1 MIDTS
6 KLLSK
11 RTSRKALLSR
21 EGVTNLIIIKKNVVK
36 IDGLL
41 KERLVLS
48 KVREGLLKQQ
58 RENERRRERERQLE
72 AERED
77 DDTDVDPKSKKKSK
91 SMLGG
96 ILKVIL
102 GGFLK
107 FIGRL
112 TFGILPKLP
121 LLLKSIKLFTKIFTS
136 IMRGGFNFVRVF
148 IRMGAPLAKS
158 LLKVGASIFNQIY
171 SIIVKSI
178 VPAAGGFLGRIAA
191 VLGAPLSGA
200 LARRRLTGATT
211 DLSKLFT
218 EDQSLL
224 KLRPVDPAESKIIK
238 KERLIRKVKDDL
250 TEAELKE
257 EIKLRK
263 KIRKK
268 GFLFSEED
276 IVKEVRDKRKEV
288 AEIARGREIQK
299 KLAKGS
305 RARIA
310 RVKAKEISESLG
322 ASARDKDFF
331 KRLGLDPALGKR
343 GADPKEIARQK
354 KLLRKRMSPSFD
366 KKLTERV
373 LREAEIDGSLRTRV
387 QLENAM
393 DPLRTRKPGEDVLG
407 DLFKRVDDPKQIMLD
422 QPLMKAPII
431 KAQKITG
438 KKGLAKFLGNIGGAQ
453 FLKPIRKFLNNTVKQ
468 IPFLGDLIGLLLDI
482 FVFGEPVGRAAFMAI
497 GGILGGFLGGAVGS
511 LVPGPGTIIG
521 GIIGGIGGDIIGGLL
536 YDLIFGRKPAVNE
549 AGTVTK
555 GVVKG
560 VSKGV
565 QKFEEGGLVREYE
578 PLPQIPFD
586 KSTNLRSLAFY
597 EKTQVGREVMVP
609 IPIPIPSSRSQS
621 QGSNIVVNQ
630 TSEKRTAFS
639 QHYRRG

>member
-211 DLSKLFT
+211 DNLSKLFT
-218 EDQSLL
+218 EDESLL
-224 KLRPVDPAESKIIK
+224 KVRPVDPSESKLLK
-238 KERLIRKVKDDL
+238 TERLVDNL

-268 GFLFSEED
+268 GFLFSEEE
-276 IVKEVRDKRKEV
+276 IVQE
-288 AEIARGREIQK
+288 ARGRTIQK
-299 KLAKGS
+299 KMAKGS

-310 RVKAKEISESLG
+310 KVKAKELSESLG
-322 ASARDKDFF
+322 ASARDKNFF

-343 GADPKEIARQK
+343 GADPKEIAKQK
-354 KLLRKRMSPSFD
+354 QLLKKRMSPSFD

-393 DPLRTRKPGEDVLG
+393 DPLRTRKPGEDILG

>member
-58 RENERRRERERQLE
+58 RENERRREREKQLE
-72 AERED
+72 ADRKD

-211 DLSKLFT
+211 DNLSKLFT

-276 IVKEVRDKRKEV
+276 IVQE
-288 AEIARGREIQK
+288 ARGRTIQK
-299 KLAKGS
+299 KMAKGS

-310 RVKAKEISESLG
+310 KVKAKEISESLG

-407 DLFKRVDDPKQIMLD
+407 DLFKRIDDPKQIMLD

-438 KKGLAKFLGNIGGAQ
+438 KKVL
-453 FLKPIRKFLNNTVKQ
+453 
-468 IPFLGDLIGLLLDI
+468 
-482 FVFGEPVGRAAFMAI
+482 
-497 GGILGGFLGGAVGS
+497 
-511 LVPGPGTIIG
+511 
-521 GIIGGIGGDIIGGLL
+521 
-536 YDLIFGRKPAVNE
+536 
-549 AGTVTK
+549 
-555 GVVKG
+555 
-560 VSKGV
+560 
-565 QKFEEGGLVREYE
+565 
-578 PLPQIPFD
+578 
-586 KSTNLRSLAFY
+586 
-597 EKTQVGREVMVP
+597 
-609 IPIPIPSSRSQS
+609 QS
-621 QGSNIVVNQ
+621 FWVI
-630 TSEKRTAFS
+630 
-639 QHYRRG
+639 

>member
-121 LLLKSIKLFTKIFTS
+121 LLLKSIKLFTKIFIS

-211 DLSKLFT
+211 DNLSKLFT
-218 EDQSLL
+218 EDESLL
-224 KLRPVDPAESKIIK
+224 KVRPVDPSESKLLK
-238 KERLIRKVKDDL
+238 TERLVDNL

-268 GFLFSEED
+268 GFLFSEEE
-276 IVKEVRDKRKEV
+276 IVQE
-288 AEIARGREIQK
+288 ARGRTIQK
-299 KLAKGS
+299 KMAKGS

-310 RVKAKEISESLG
+310 KVKAKELSESLG
-322 ASARDKDFF
+322 ASARDKNFF

-343 GADPKEIARQK
+343 GADPKEIAKQK
-354 KLLRKRMSPSFD
+354 QLLKKRMSPSFD

-393 DPLRTRKPGEDVLG
+393 DPLRTRKPGEDILG

>member
-1 MIDTS
+1 
-6 KLLSK
+6 
-11 RTSRKALLSR
+11 
-21 EGVTNLIIIKKNVVK
+21 
-36 IDGLL
+36 
-41 KERLVLS
+41 
-48 KVREGLLKQQ
+48 
-58 RENERRRERERQLE
+58 
-72 AERED
+72 
-77 DDTDVDPKSKKKSK
+77 
-91 SMLGG
+91 
-96 ILKVIL
+96 
-102 GGFLK
+102 
-107 FIGRL
+107 
-112 TFGILPKLP
+112 
-121 LLLKSIKLFTKIFTS
+121 
-136 IMRGGFNFVRVF
+136 
-148 IRMGAPLAKS
+148 
-158 LLKVGASIFNQIY
+158 
-171 SIIVKSI
+171 
-178 VPAAGGFLGRIAA
+178 
-191 VLGAPLSGA
+191 
-200 LARRRLTGATT
+200 
-211 DLSKLFT
+211 
-218 EDQSLL
+218 
-224 KLRPVDPAESKIIK
+224 
-238 KERLIRKVKDDL
+238 
-250 TEAELKE
+250 
-257 EIKLRK
+257 
-263 KIRKK
+263 
-268 GFLFSEED
+268 
-276 IVKEVRDKRKEV
+276 
-288 AEIARGREIQK
+288 
-299 KLAKGS
+299 
-305 RARIA
+305 
-310 RVKAKEISESLG
+310 
-322 ASARDKDFF
+322 
-331 KRLGLDPALGKR
+331 
-343 GADPKEIARQK
+343 
-354 KLLRKRMSPSFD
+354 MSPSFD

-393 DPLRTRKPGEDVLG
+393 DPLRTRKPGEDILG

>member
-121 LLLKSIKLFTKIFTS
+121 LLLKSIKLFTKIFIS

-211 DLSKLFT
+211 DNLSKLSKD
-218 EDQSLL
+218 ESLL
-224 KLRPVDPAESKIIK
+224 KVRPVDPVESKIIK
-238 KERLIRKVKDDL
+238 KERLVDNL

-393 DPLRTRKPGEDVLG
+393 DPLRTRKPGEDILG

-521 GIIGGIGGDIIGGLL
+521 GIIGGIGGDIIGGLI

-621 QGSNIVVNQ
+621 QGSSIVVNQ

>member
-121 LLLKSIKLFTKIFTS
+121 LLLKSIKLFTKIFIS

-148 IRMGAPLAKS
+148 IRMGVPLTKS

-211 DLSKLFT
+211 DNLSKLFT
-218 EDQSLL
+218 EDESLL
-224 KLRPVDPAESKIIK
+224 KVRPVDPAESKLLK
-238 KERLIRKVKDDL
+238 KERLVDNL

-268 GFLFSEED
+268 GFLFSEEE
-276 IVKEVRDKRKEV
+276 IVQE
-288 AEIARGREIQK
+288 ARGRTIQK
-299 KLAKGS
+299 KMAKGS

-310 RVKAKEISESLG
+310 KVKAKELSESLG
-322 ASARDKDFF
+322 ASARDKNFF

-343 GADPKEIARQK
+343 GADPKEIAKQK
-354 KLLRKRMSPSFD
+354 QLLKKRMSPSFD

-393 DPLRTRKPGEDVLG
+393 DPLRTRKPGEDILG

>member
-121 LLLKSIKLFTKIFTS
+121 LLLKSIKLFTKIFIS

-211 DLSKLFT
+211 DNLSKLSKD
-218 EDQSLL
+218 ESLL
-224 KLRPVDPAESKIIK
+224 KVRPVDPVESKIIK
-238 KERLIRKVKDDL
+238 KERLVDNL

-276 IVKEVRDKRKEV
+276 ILKEVRDKRKEV

-393 DPLRTRKPGEDVLG
+393 DPLRTRKPGEDILG

>member
-121 LLLKSIKLFTKIFTS
+121 LLLKSIKLFTKIFIS

-211 DLSKLFT
+211 DNLSKLSKD
-218 EDQSLL
+218 ESLL
-224 KLRPVDPAESKIIK
+224 KVRPVDPVESKIIK
-238 KERLIRKVKDDL
+238 KERLVDNL

-393 DPLRTRKPGEDVLG
+393 DPLRTRKPGEDILG

>member
-11 RTSRKALLSR
+11 RTSSKTLLSR

-41 KERLVLS
+41 KEKLVLS

-58 RENERRRERERQLE
+58 RETERRREREKQLE
-72 AERED
+72 TERGD
-77 DDTDVDPKSKKKSK
+77 DDGTDIDPKNKKKPK
-91 SMLGG
+91 STFGG
-96 ILKVIL
+96 ILKFIL
-102 GGFLK
+102 GGFFK

-112 TFGILPKLP
+112 MFGILPKMSI
-121 LLLKSIKLFTKIFTS
+121 LLRTITGFTKFFGTILRGGLNFARVLIRVGAPIAKVLIKFTGSIFT
-136 IMRGGFNFVRVF
+136 
-148 IRMGAPLAKS
+148 
-158 LLKVGASIFNQIY
+158 QIATL
-171 SIIVKSI
+171 ITNTIA
-178 VPAAGGFLGRIAA
+178 PAAAGFVAKIAG
-191 VLGAPLSGA
+191 VLSAPFTGA
-200 LARRRLTGATT
+200 LARNRISRATRPAARPT
-211 DLSKLFT
+211 EDLS
-218 EDQSLL
+218 DVGAIRS
-224 KLRPVDPAESKIIK
+224 SKN
-238 KERLIRKVKDDL
+238 VSQL
-250 TEAELKE
+250 TEKELKQ

-263 KIRKK
+263 KIQKERFLLSETDVEQIEKGKK
-268 GFLFSEED
+268 ITKRQVRIEKKQLVMAGK
-276 IVKEVRDKRKEV
+276 KE
-288 AEIARGREIQK
+288 AA
-299 KLAKGS
+299 
-305 RARIA
+305 
-310 RVKAKEISESLG
+310 ESLG
-322 ASARDKDFF
+322 SSAGDPKFF
-331 KRLGLDPALGKR
+331 KRLGIDPKLGVR
-343 GADPKEIARQK
+343 GADPKEIKASQELLESLGVGKARK
-354 KLLRKRMSPSFD
+354 IPKFIADKNFLVDNEAVEKLLKTNLPDPDVESLIAKASAD
-366 KKLTERV
+366 KGMGKIVGQDALLDR
-373 LREAEIDGSLRTRV
+373 I
-387 QLENAM
+387 NAA
-393 DPLRTRKPGEDVLG
+393 PP
-407 DLFKRVDDPKQIMLD
+407 PKIV
-422 QPLMKAPII
+422 
-431 KAQKITG
+431 G

-521 GIIGGIGGDIIGGLL
+521 GIIGGIGGDIIGGLT

-578 PLPQIPFD
+578 PLSQIPFD
-586 KSTNLRSLAFY
+586 KSTNLRSLAYY

-609 IPIPIPSSRSQS
+609 IPIPMPSPKNQS
-621 QGSNIVVNQ
+621 EGSTIVVNQ
-630 TSEKRTAFS
+630 TSVKRNPFS

>member
-211 DLSKLFT
+211 DNLSKLFT

-238 KERLIRKVKDDL
+238 KERLIREVKDDL

-276 IVKEVRDKRKEV
+276 IVKE
-288 AEIARGREIQK
+288 ARGRTIQK
-299 KLAKGS
+299 KMAKGS

-310 RVKAKEISESLG
+310 KVKAKEISESLG

-343 GADPKEIARQK
+343 GADPKEIAEQK

-453 FLKPIRKFLNNTVKQ
+453 FLKPIRQFLNNTVKQ

-521 GIIGGIGGDIIGGLL
+521 GIIGGIGGDLVGGLI

>member
-211 DLSKLFT
+211 DNLSKLFT
-218 EDQSLL
+218 EDESLL
-224 KLRPVDPAESKIIK
+224 KVRPVDPAESKLLK
-238 KERLIRKVKDDL
+238 KERLVDNL

-268 GFLFSEED
+268 GFLFSEEE
-276 IVKEVRDKRKEV
+276 IVQE
-288 AEIARGREIQK
+288 ARGRTIQK
-299 KLAKGS
+299 KMAKGS

-310 RVKAKEISESLG
+310 KVKAKELSESLG
-322 ASARDKDFF
+322 ASARDKNFF

-343 GADPKEIARQK
+343 GADPKEIAKQK
-354 KLLRKRMSPSFD
+354 QLLKKRMSPSFD

-393 DPLRTRKPGEDVLG
+393 DPLRTRKPGEDILG

>member
-121 LLLKSIKLFTKIFTS
+121 LLLKSIKLFTKIFIS

-148 IRMGAPLAKS
+148 IRMGVPLTKS

-211 DLSKLFT
+211 DNLSKLFT
-218 EDQSLL
+218 EDESLL
-224 KLRPVDPAESKIIK
+224 KVRPVDPAESKLLK
-238 KERLIRKVKDDL
+238 KERLVDNL

-268 GFLFSEED
+268 GFLFSEEE
-276 IVKEVRDKRKEV
+276 IVQE
-288 AEIARGREIQK
+288 ARGRTIQK
-299 KLAKGS
+299 KMAKGS

-310 RVKAKEISESLG
+310 KVKAKELSESLG
-322 ASARDKDFF
+322 ASARDKNFF

-343 GADPKEIARQK
+343 GADPKEIAKQK
-354 KLLRKRMSPSFD
+354 QLLKKRMSPSFD

-393 DPLRTRKPGEDVLG
+393 DPLRTRKPGEDILG

-565 QKFEEGGLVREYE
+565 QKFEEGGLVREYD

-621 QGSNIVVNQ
+621 QGSNIVINQ

>member
-121 LLLKSIKLFTKIFTS
+121 LLLKSIKLFTKIFIS

-148 IRMGAPLAKS
+148 IRMGVPLTKS

-211 DLSKLFT
+211 DNLSKLFT
-218 EDQSLL
+218 EDESLL
-224 KLRPVDPAESKIIK
+224 KVRPVDPAESKLLK
-238 KERLIRKVKDDL
+238 KERLVDNL

-268 GFLFSEED
+268 GFLFSEEE
-276 IVKEVRDKRKEV
+276 IVQE
-288 AEIARGREIQK
+288 ARGRTIQK
-299 KLAKGS
+299 KMAKGS

-310 RVKAKEISESLG
+310 KVKAKELSESLG
-322 ASARDKDFF
+322 ASARDKNFF

-343 GADPKEIARQK
+343 GADPKEIAKQK
-354 KLLRKRMSPSFD
+354 QLLKKRMSPSFD

-393 DPLRTRKPGEDVLG
+393 DPLRTRKPGEDILG

-609 IPIPIPSSRSQS
+609 IPIPIPSSQSQS

>member
-121 LLLKSIKLFTKIFTS
+121 LLLKSIKLFTKIFIS

-148 IRMGAPLAKS
+148 IRMGVPLTKS

-211 DLSKLFT
+211 DNLSKLFT
-218 EDQSLL
+218 EDESLL
-224 KLRPVDPAESKIIK
+224 KVRPVDPAESKLLK
-238 KERLIRKVKDDL
+238 KERLVDNL

-268 GFLFSEED
+268 GFLFSEEE
-276 IVKEVRDKRKEV
+276 IVQE
-288 AEIARGREIQK
+288 ARGRTIQK
-299 KLAKGS
+299 KMAKGS

-310 RVKAKEISESLG
+310 KVKAKELSESLG
-322 ASARDKDFF
+322 ASARDKNFF

-343 GADPKEIARQK
+343 GADPKEIAKQK
-354 KLLRKRMSPSFD
+354 QLLKKRMSPSFD

-393 DPLRTRKPGEDVLG
+393 DPLRTRKPGEDILG

-630 TSEKRTAFS
+630 TSEKITAFS

>member
-6 KLLSK
+6 KLLSI
-11 RTSRKALLSR
+11 RTSSKALLSR

-58 RENERRRERERQLE
+58 RENERRREREKQLE
-72 AERED
+72 TERKD
-77 DDTDVDPKSKKKSK
+77 DDTDVNPKSKKKPK

-96 ILKVIL
+96 ILKAIL

-107 FIGRL
+107 FIGKLLFR
-112 TFGILPKLP
+112 ILPRLP
-121 LLLKSIKLFTKIFTS
+121 FLIKVVTKFSKLFFNIIT
-136 IMRGGFNFVRVF
+136 GGFRL
-148 IRMGAPLAKS
+148 IR
-158 LLKVGASIFNQIY
+158 
-171 SIIVKSI
+171 SI
-178 VPAAGGFLGRIAA
+178 VG
-191 VLGAPLSGA
+191 LGAPLIKGLGGVTKTLFTSILGVIKKGAIPLIGQLVNAIRGIAITASVISGTRGLVTSA
-200 LARRRLTGATT
+200 TRPAVRPTVDPKIKRVGSKQLSFDDIFQREGFLRDIERQRILEEGTT
-211 DLSKLFT
+211 DKLQI
-218 EDQSLL
+218 EKKRL
-224 KLRPVDPAESKIIK
+224 A
-238 KERLIRKVKDDL
+238 KERQLALFDKSPKGGTQFIDPESFKQRKTVTKKFTAQDFVQEDFIQTKSRFGSL
-250 TEAELKE
+250 AVEAE
-257 EIKLRK
+257 
-263 KIRKK
+263 
-268 GFLFSEED
+268 
-276 IVKEVRDKRKEV
+276 
-288 AEIARGREIQK
+288 
-299 KLAKGS
+299 
-305 RARIA
+305 
-310 RVKAKEISESLG
+310 ES
-322 ASARDKDFF
+322 
-331 KRLGLDPALGKR
+331 
-343 GADPKEIARQK
+343 K
-354 KLLRKRMSPSFD
+354 KLLERLGIGEARKIPKVLADKNFLLDKETVEKLLKTNIPDADAESLIFKAFTD
-366 KKLTERV
+366 KKAAQDVGQDALLDAIKR
-373 LREAEIDGSLRTRV
+373 A
-387 QLENAM
+387 
-393 DPLRTRKPGEDVLG
+393 KPPSV
-407 DLFKRVDDPKQIMLD
+407 
-422 QPLMKAPII
+422 
-431 KAQKITG
+431 G

-521 GIIGGIGGDIIGGLL
+521 GIIGGIGGDLVGGLI

>member
-211 DLSKLFT
+211 DNLSKLFT
-218 EDQSLL
+218 EDESLL
-224 KLRPVDPAESKIIK
+224 KVRPVDPSESKLLK
-238 KERLIRKVKDDL
+238 TERLVDNL

-268 GFLFSEED
+268 GFLFSEEE
-276 IVKEVRDKRKEV
+276 IVQE
-288 AEIARGREIQK
+288 ARGRTIQK
-299 KLAKGS
+299 KMAKGS

-310 RVKAKEISESLG
+310 KVKAKELSESLG
-322 ASARDKDFF
+322 ASARDKNFF

-343 GADPKEIARQK
+343 GADPKEIAKQK
-354 KLLRKRMSPSFD
+354 QLLKKRMSPSFD

-393 DPLRTRKPGEDVLG
+393 DPLRTRKPGEDILG

-521 GIIGGIGGDIIGGLL
+521 GIIGGIGGDIIGGLI

-621 QGSNIVVNQ
+621 QGSSIVVNQ

>member
-11 RTSRKALLSR
+11 RTSSKALLSR

-58 RENERRRERERQLE
+58 RENERRREREKQLE
-72 AERED
+72 TERKD
-77 DDTDVDPKSKKKSK
+77 DDTDVNPKSKKKPK

-96 ILKVIL
+96 ILKAIL

-107 FIGRL
+107 FIGVLLFR
-112 TFGILPKLP
+112 ILPRLP
-121 LLLKSIKLFTKIFTS
+121 FLIKAVTKFSKLFLNIIT
-136 IMRGGFNFVRVF
+136 GGFRL
-148 IRMGAPLAKS
+148 IR
-158 LLKVGASIFNQIY
+158 
-171 SIIVKSI
+171 SI
-178 VPAAGGFLGRIAA
+178 VG
-191 VLGAPLSGA
+191 LGAPLIKGLGGVTKTLFTSILGVIKKGA
-200 LARRRLTGATT
+200 IPLIGQLINAIRGIAITASVITGTRGLVTSATRPAVRPTVDPKIKRVGSKQLSFDDIFQREGFLRDIERQRILEEGAT
-211 DLSKLFT
+211 DKLQI
-218 EDQSLL
+218 EKKRL
-224 KLRPVDPAESKIIK
+224 A
-238 KERLIRKVKDDL
+238 KERQLALFDKSPKGGTQIIDPESFKPRKTVTKKFTAQDFVQEDFIQ
-250 TEAELKE
+250 TKSRFGSMAVEAE
-257 EIKLRK
+257 
-263 KIRKK
+263 
-268 GFLFSEED
+268 
-276 IVKEVRDKRKEV
+276 
-288 AEIARGREIQK
+288 
-299 KLAKGS
+299 
-305 RARIA
+305 
-310 RVKAKEISESLG
+310 ES
-322 ASARDKDFF
+322 
-331 KRLGLDPALGKR
+331 
-343 GADPKEIARQK
+343 K
-354 KLLRKRMSPSFD
+354 KLLERLGIGEARKIPKVLSDKNFLLDKETVEKLIKTNIPDPDAESLVFKAFTD
-366 KKLTERV
+366 KKAMRDV
-373 LREAEIDGSLRTRV
+373 GQEALLDRI
-387 QLENAM
+387 NAVKL
-393 DPLRTRKPGEDVLG
+393 PEKV
-407 DLFKRVDDPKQIMLD
+407 V
-422 QPLMKAPII
+422 
-431 KAQKITG
+431 G

-521 GIIGGIGGDIIGGLL
+521 GIIGGIGGDLVGGLI

-560 VSKGV
+560 VSKSV

>member
-58 RENERRRERERQLE
+58 RENERRREREKQLE
-72 AERED
+72 ADRKD

-211 DLSKLFT
+211 DNLSKLFT

-238 KERLIRKVKDDL
+238 KERLIREVKDDL

-276 IVKEVRDKRKEV
+276 IVKE
-288 AEIARGREIQK
+288 ARGRTIQK
-299 KLAKGS
+299 KMAKGS

-310 RVKAKEISESLG
+310 KVKAKEISESLG

-343 GADPKEIARQK
+343 GADPKEIAEQK

-366 KKLTERV
+366 KKLTESV

-393 DPLRTRKPGEDVLG
+393 DPLRTRKPGEDILG
-407 DLFKRVDDPKQIMLD
+407 DLFKRIDDPKQIMLD

>member
-58 RENERRRERERQLE
+58 RENERRREREKQLE
-72 AERED
+72 ADRKD

-211 DLSKLFT
+211 DNLSKLFT

-276 IVKEVRDKRKEV
+276 IVKEVR
-288 AEIARGREIQK
+288 GRTIQK
-299 KLAKGS
+299 KMAKGS

-310 RVKAKEISESLG
+310 KVKAKEISESLG

-393 DPLRTRKPGEDVLG
+393 DPLRTRKPGEDILG

-521 GIIGGIGGDIIGGLL
+521 GIIGGIGGDIIGGLI

>member
-11 RTSRKALLSR
+11 RTSKKALLSR

-58 RENERRRERERQLE
+58 RENERRREREKQLE
-72 AERED
+72 ADRKD

-276 IVKEVRDKRKEV
+276 ILKEVRDKRKEV

-322 ASARDKDFF
+322 ASARDKDFI
-331 KRLGLDPALGKR
+331 KR
-343 GADPKEIARQK
+343 
-354 KLLRKRMSPSFD
+354 
-366 KKLTERV
+366 
-373 LREAEIDGSLRTRV
+373 
-387 QLENAM
+387 
-393 DPLRTRKPGEDVLG
+393 
-407 DLFKRVDDPKQIMLD
+407 
-422 QPLMKAPII
+422 
-431 KAQKITG
+431 
-438 KKGLAKFLGNIGGAQ
+438 IG
-453 FLKPIRKFLNNTVKQ
+453 
-468 IPFLGDLIGLLLDI
+468 
-482 FVFGEPVGRAAFMAI
+482 
-497 GGILGGFLGGAVGS
+497 
-511 LVPGPGTIIG
+511 
-521 GIIGGIGGDIIGGLL
+521 
-536 YDLIFGRKPAVNE
+536 
-549 AGTVTK
+549 
-555 GVVKG
+555 
-560 VSKGV
+560 
-565 QKFEEGGLVREYE
+565 
-578 PLPQIPFD
+578 
-586 KSTNLRSLAFY
+586 
-597 EKTQVGREVMVP
+597 
-609 IPIPIPSSRSQS
+609 
-621 QGSNIVVNQ
+621 
-630 TSEKRTAFS
+630 
-639 QHYRRG
+639 

>member
-211 DLSKLFT
+211 DNLSKLFT

-238 KERLIRKVKDDL
+238 KERLIREVKDDL

-276 IVKEVRDKRKEV
+276 IVKE
-288 AEIARGREIQK
+288 ARGREIQK
-299 KLAKGS
+299 KMAKGS

-343 GADPKEIARQK
+343 GADPKEIAEQK

-453 FLKPIRKFLNNTVKQ
+453 FLKPIRQFLNNTVKQ

-521 GIIGGIGGDIIGGLL
+521 GIIGGIGGDLVGGLI